1 MSVTFKSLLN
11 IFVTFNFIILINLN
25 THCSQEVFVTYFKVE
40 SGGVELRSIDVVLPS
55 ASSVTTALTS
65 SSLLNAKGEAYT
77 VINVEETSVVLAVDT
92 FSVTLSVEVAVT
104 DATAMELS
112 LKNTFIEA
120 NGNVSVFNLFA
131 AGATFQIFYFI
142 VL

>member
-1 MSVTFKSLLN
+1 MLHSKSLPN
-11 IFVTFNFIILINLN
+11 ICVTFNFIILINLN

-77 VINVEETSVVLAVDT
+77 VINVEETSIVLAVDT

-120 NGNVSVFNLFA
+120 NGNVSVYNLFA
-131 AGATFQIFYFI
+131 AAATFQIFYYRPQT
-142 VL
+142 

>member
-1 MSVTFKSLLN
+1 M
-11 IFVTFNFIILINLN
+11 
-25 THCSQEVFVTYFKVE
+25 TYFKVE

-65 SSLLNAKGEAYT
+65 SSLLNAKGETYT
-77 VINVEETSVVLAVDT
+77 VINVEETSIVLAVDT

-120 NGNVSVFNLFA
+120 NGNVSVFNLFDA
-131 AGATFQIFYFI
+131 AATFQIFYFI
-142 VL
+142 VLLLIQ